1 MSTGNRTYE
10 IVIWGATG
18 FTGRLV
24 VEYLIQQYPEVSI
37 AIAGRNQ
44 QKCQA
49 LLKEF
54 GVDLPIVIADAFDE
68 VSLREMVRQTQVV
81 CTTVGP
87 YSTYG
92 ELLVEVCVEEGTHYC
107 DLTGES
113 PFVRSMI
120 DRHHSVAMTNRVSIV
135 HACGFDSI
143 PSDLGVLMIQEYI
156 RAQTDQYA
164 GQIQFVTGKMKGGF
178 SGGTIAS
185 FVHML
190 DRIPDNPD
198 IPKILNNPYALN
210 PDSTFKG
217 PDGRDQM
224 HIRYSSEFRCWTA
237 PFVMAGTN
245 TRIVRRSHALQEF
258 PYGKDFQYSEVMGF
272 PKGLRGL
279 SMAFGLT
286 LGLGGL
292 LGSMVASTW
301 LRRQIWKR
309 LPQPGE
315 GPTAA
320 ERQAGYF
327 KVHLYGQVDGK
338 WYEGIVGDS
347 IDPGYACT
355 AKMLAESCLCLVQNR
370 DELPMGGGVLT
381 PATAFGSV
389 LLERLKRA
397 GMRFE
402 CRPWNA

>member
-1 MSTGNRTYE
+1 VSEMNRPYDM
-10 IVIWGATG
+10 VIWGATG

-24 VEYLIQQYPEVSI
+24 VEYMIQHHPGVSI
-37 AIAGRNQ
+37 AIAGRNP
-44 QKCQA
+44 QKCQS
-49 LLKEF
+49 LLDDL

-68 VSLREMVRQTQVV
+68 VSLRAMVRQTQVV

-92 ELLVEVCVEEGTHYC
+92 HLLVDVCVEEGTHYC

-113 PFVRSMI
+113 PFVRAVI
-120 DRHHSVAMTNRVSIV
+120 DKHHAVATEKNVSIV

-143 PSDLGVLMIQEYI
+143 PSDLGAWMTQQHIH
-156 RAQTDQYA
+156 AQTGQYA
-164 GQIQFVTGKMKGGF
+164 RQIHFVTGKMKGGF

-198 IPKILNNPYALN
+198 IPRILNNPYALN

-224 HIRYSSEFRCWTA
+224 SIRYISELGRWTA

-245 TRIVRRSHALQEF
+245 TRIVRRSHALQDF
-258 PYGKDFQYSEVMGF
+258 PYGLDFQYSEAMGF
-272 PKGLRGL
+272 PKGLKGL
-279 SMAFGLT
+279 SMAVGVT

-292 LGSMVASTW
+292 LGSMVASSW
-301 LRRQIWKR
+301 LRRQIWKW

-315 GPTAA
+315 GPSAA

-327 KVHLYGQVDGK
+327 NVHLYGQVDGQ

-355 AKMLAESCLCLVQNR
+355 AKMLAESCLCLVQNQA
-370 DELPMGGGVLT
+370 ELPVGGGVLT

-389 LLERLKRA
+389 LLNRLKRA